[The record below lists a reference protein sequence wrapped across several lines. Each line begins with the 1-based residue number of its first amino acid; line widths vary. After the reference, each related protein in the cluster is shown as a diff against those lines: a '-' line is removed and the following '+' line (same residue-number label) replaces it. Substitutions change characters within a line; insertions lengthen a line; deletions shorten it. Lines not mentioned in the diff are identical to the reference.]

1 MVKQVG
7 RSAASETNVVEG
19 RVVDG
24 DSSVRSDAGLNATD
38 AIDTIAAVVSPVA
51 AGVADAVDLAP
62 VGAAKPN
69 VVHSRVVGRVAIGA
83 NSQLEGD
90 WI

>member
-1 MVKQVG
+1 MSSG
-7 RSAASETNVVEG
+7 LRAASETNVIES

-24 DSSVRSDAGLNATD
+24 NSSVGADASLEAADAGWAVAT
-38 AIDTIAAVVSPVA
+38 VVSPVA

>member
-1 MVKQVG
+1 MSSG
-7 RSAASETNVVEG
+7 LRAASETNVIES

-24 DSSVRSDAGLNATD
+24 NSSVGADASLEAADAGGAVAT
-38 AIDTIAAVVSPVA
+38 VVSPVA

>member
-1 MVKQVG
+1 MSSG
-7 RSAASETNVVEG
+7 LRAASETNVIES

-24 DSSVRSDAGLNATD
+24 NSSVGADASLEAADAGGAVAT
-38 AIDTIAAVVSPVA
+38 IVSPVTA
-51 AGVADAVDLAP
+51 SVADAVDLAA
-62 VGAAKPN
+62 VGAAETD
-69 VVHSRVVGRVAIGA
+69 VVDGRVVGRVAIGA

>member
-1 MVKQVG
+1 MSSG
-7 RSAASETNVVEG
+7 LRAASETNVIES
-19 RVVDG
+19 RVVD
-24 DSSVRSDAGLNATD
+24 DNSSVGADASLEAADAGWAVAT
-38 AIDTIAAVVSPVA
+38 VVSPVA

-69 VVHSRVVGRVAIGA
+69 VVDGRVVVRVAIGA